1 MLRTGY
7 KCLDVM
13 FKQNIIQG
21 LCSCGQWQVNV
32 RVDKSIDHLNPRICD
47 CNYCKAHPSAVLS
60 DPSMEI
66 DLTGGK
72 STFDQNGDRLAKF
85 YRCKNCGDLLAVGCV
100 IDEVLRGAVNSNIF
114 GDTYQFGELIQIQP
128 WLLSGKER
136 LERWGKLWGVL
147 SGV

>member
-1 MLRTGY
+1 
-7 KCLDVM
+7 M

-21 LCSCGQWQVNV
+21 SCGCGQWHVKV
-32 RVDKSIDHLNPRICD
+32 SVDRSLADLNPRICD
-47 CNYCKAHPSAVLS
+47 CDYCKAHPAAVIS

-66 DLTGGK
+66 DLAGGRA
-72 STFDQNGDRLAKF
+72 TFDQNGDRQAKF
-85 YRCKNCGDLLAVGCV
+85 YRCEECGDLLAVRCLIG
-100 IDEVLRGAVNSNIF
+100 DVLRRTVNSNLF
-114 GDTYQFGELIQIQP
+114 SETYQFGEPIQIQP